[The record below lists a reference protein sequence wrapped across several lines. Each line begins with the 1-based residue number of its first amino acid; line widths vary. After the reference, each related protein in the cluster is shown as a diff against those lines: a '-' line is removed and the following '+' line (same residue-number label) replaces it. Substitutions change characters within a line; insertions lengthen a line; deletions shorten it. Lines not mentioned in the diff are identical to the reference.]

1 MSESRSNG
9 NRQPKPNGTLLGR
22 LQIRAAGEYRPP
34 VAFDRKIRWV
44 KRILSVVLLIA
55 LGMIIGLCLVPIEDI
70 YVAEGIVRPGQYRR
84 LYAATDLEQ
93 RDRPLVSEGQQ
104 VTAGQVLMRFHLPE
118 REYSIME
125 TRELLAGAKAEL
137 ELQKA
142 KTASFEKMPLP
153 ASLWEIK
160 EQLAKSKFNRDYYQL
175 QLTRAAELAQSGD
188 VSVQDVERAKLE
200 FEQAKIE
207 HERLSQRFELVD
219 TGYAE
224 TLLQQAQAEENR
236 IVSKI
241 ENVQQRLQSMEA
253 ELARLSVLR
262 APADGVI
269 LDLPQKGV
277 IGVINA
283 GRELVYMA
291 VGNERVVEIF
301 GIQENF
307 HRVQVDQ
314 QVRFK
319 SRMYDATKFGH
330 ATGHIVKIGQI
341 RHPEW
346 QSQASGT
353 KNRYYSILA
362 TIDEQPADL
371 KLDSNVTAQI
381 VLRKDLLIK
390 VLFGRGEPQQHD

>member
-1 MSESRSNG
+1 MSEHNSNG
-9 NRQPKPNGTLLGR
+9 HRSAKLGGSLLGR
-22 LQIRAAGEYRPP
+22 LQIRAAGDSRPP
-34 VAFDRKIRWV
+34 VPFDRKILWV
-44 KRILSVVLLIA
+44 KRILNVVLLIA
-55 LGMIIGLCLVPIEDI
+55 LGMIIALCLVPIEDI
-70 YVAEGIVRPGQYRR
+70 YVAEGVVRPGQYRR
-84 LYAATDLEQ
+84 LYAASDLEQ
-93 RDRPLVSEGQQ
+93 QDRPLVSEGQH
-104 VTAGQVLMRFHLPE
+104 VSAGQVLMRFHLPE
-118 REYSIME
+118 RQYSIME

-175 QLTRAAELAQSGD
+175 QLARAQELAQSGD

-207 HERLSQRFELVD
+207 QERLSQRFELVD
-219 TGYAE
+219 AGYTE
-224 TLLQQAQAEENR
+224 TLLKQAQAEENR
-236 IVSKI
+236 IVSQI

-262 APADGVI
+262 APADGII

-277 IGVINA
+277 IGMIDA
-283 GRELVYMA
+283 GRELAYMS
-291 VGNERVVEIF
+291 VGNERMVEIF
-301 GIQENF
+301 GMQENF
-307 HRVQVDQ
+307 HRVQVNQ

-319 SRMYDATKFGH
+319 SRMYDPAKFGN

-346 QSQASGT
+346 QSNASGAE
-353 KNRYYSILA
+353 NRYYSILA
-362 TIDEQPADL
+362 TIDEQPAEL

-381 VLRKDLLIK
+381 VLRKDWLIK
-390 VLFGRGEPQQHD
+390 VLFGKS